1 MSARISSSGKYI
13 YIYSKSRKRDEQIVS
28 SLLFRVNSRGWIGNR
43 RQNNLGRVSRPIV
56 QHFVSRREILD
67 GKRREGGEG
76 SACRADWDN
85 RIEQYVAVDVFY
97 LRNDALIEA
106 TRRCPFNRP
115 IRTISAFKRN
125 ENIEPGRGSTFRK
138 IDGFET
144 RQKFLPR
151 TQGNVR
157 LHFEFFN
164 FNRPLRL
171 LLSFSRFG
179 RNKSCDHLKIYIYI
193 YIRVG
198 ES

>member
-1 MSARISSSGKYI
+1 MKSPRGPTWCPLESRLRENIYI
-13 YIYSKSRKRDEQIVS
+13 YIYLKSRKRDEQIVS

-125 ENIEPGRGSTFRK
+125 ENIEPGRESTFRK

-144 RQKFLPR
+144 RQKFLAR

-164 FNRPLRL
+164 FNRF
-171 LLSFSRFG
+171 SFVLAFRE
-179 RNKSCDHLKIYIYI
+179 K
-193 YIRVG
+193 
-198 ES
+198 